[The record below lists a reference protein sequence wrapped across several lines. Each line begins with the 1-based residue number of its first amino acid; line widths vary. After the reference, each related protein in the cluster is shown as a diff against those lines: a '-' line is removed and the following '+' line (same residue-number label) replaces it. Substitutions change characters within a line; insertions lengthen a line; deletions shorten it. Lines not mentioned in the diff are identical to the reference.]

1 MSDRIPTYLWLDA
14 KIRELSARGV
24 GVYVA
29 NRGDKM
35 GGLVL
40 LKISDMAGQCR
51 LLTQQRNL
59 DGALVLMNALK
70 DDVMD
75 EKSADDY
82 IARAVNRDPDLW
94 VIEVEDRTMNN
105 PFSLP

>member
-1 MSDRIPTYLWLDA
+1 MSDRIPTHIWLEA
-14 KIRELSARGV
+14 KMRELSAQGI

-29 NRGDKM
+29 NRGDRM

-40 LKISDMAGQCR
+40 LKISDMAGHCR
-51 LLTQQRNL
+51 LLTQQRNP
-59 DGALVLMNALK
+59 DGVLAWMPALR
-70 DDVMD
+70 DEITD

-94 VIEVEDRTMNN
+94 VIEVEDREMKN
-105 PFSLP
+105 PFNG